1 MAATFHEVIVE
12 IDRSHPLADMHH
24 REILRRIA
32 EVSPG
37 FSLDELEVGPDAPV
51 HRFRLYWRLPDVKG
65 VAKILK
71 DFATE
76 QAAEV
81 AAIQAEQDRIAAEAQ
96 ARIAQ
101 DAALTARLAELE
113 GELATLSV
121 IDAEDMP

>member
-37 FSLDELEVGPDAPV
+37 FSLDELEVGPDAPI

-65 VAKILK
+65 ITRTITDV
-71 DFATE
+71 E
-76 QAAEV
+76 AEV
-81 AAIQAEQDRIAAEAQ
+81 RT
-96 ARIAQ
+96 
-101 DAALTARLAELE
+101 ALASLPVMDT
-113 GELATLSV
+113 
-121 IDAEDMP
+121 EDTP